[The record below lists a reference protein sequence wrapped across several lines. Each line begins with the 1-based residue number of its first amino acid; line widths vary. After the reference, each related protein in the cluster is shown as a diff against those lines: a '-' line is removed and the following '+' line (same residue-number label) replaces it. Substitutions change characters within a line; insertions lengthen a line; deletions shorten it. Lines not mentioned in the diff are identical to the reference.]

1 MRLHHWLCPIGLTVL
16 ACNRPS
22 PAGSQSAAVQ
32 YETAALPDSAK
43 VDSVTAERTALAK
56 VPNGRILQQEL
67 ERDGGRLVWSFDI
80 KSGTKPGVEEVQVD
94 ALDGSVVSVMHE
106 SAAAESAEAKKEAAS
121 HP

>member
-1 MRLHHWLCPIGLTVL
+1 
-16 ACNRPS
+16 
-22 PAGSQSAAVQ
+22 
-32 YETAALPDSAK
+32 
-43 VDSVTAERTALAK
+43 VTAERTALAK

-106 SAAAESAEAKKEAAS
+106 SAADESAEAKKEAAS